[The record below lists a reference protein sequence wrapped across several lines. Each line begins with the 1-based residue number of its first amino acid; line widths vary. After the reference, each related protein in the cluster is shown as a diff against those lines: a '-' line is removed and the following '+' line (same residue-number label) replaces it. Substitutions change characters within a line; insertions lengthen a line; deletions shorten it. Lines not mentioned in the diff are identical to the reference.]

1 MATTEKRRRRPAWTS
16 LAVGGVVANRTRRD
30 LSVIPRYN
38 FDRKDLHRVDV
49 RFSRRFSLNGRF
61 SIDPQRVYLAGMSG
75 GVRVA
80 MAIALAGNNI
90 AGVIAS
96 SAVRSVAFSRTAG
109 IAAQKDESFVFEGFE
124 DYVAPYAP
132 RDMALHTHDYTTA
145 EDLLCQRFYM
155 SKDGPVNIDL
165 YNFRIWPLLAH
176 LQLMQGNTARA
187 DQVLQSVIAWIDAED
202 KYGPV
207 FNLRTRAQAL
217 MMLGRREE
225 ALRDLAA
232 SFAVDHDIVQWW
244 YAIERDPLWNDVR
257 ETAEFRALA
266 AGARRVVDRERA
278 AVEEL
283 RRQGR
288 IPRRPS
294 VSAPAR

>member
-1 MATTEKRRRRPAWTS
+1 
-16 LAVGGVVANRTRRD
+16 
-30 LSVIPRYN
+30 
-38 FDRKDLHRVDV
+38 
-49 RFSRRFSLNGRF
+49 
-61 SIDPQRVYLAGMSG
+61 
-75 GVRVA
+75 
-80 MAIALAGNNI
+80 
-90 AGVIAS
+90 
-96 SAVRSVAFSRTAG
+96 
-109 IAAQKDESFVFEGFE
+109 
-124 DYVAPYAP
+124 
-132 RDMALHTHDYTTA
+132 
-145 EDLLCQRFYM
+145 M

-187 DQVLQSVIAWIDAED
+187 DQVLQSVIAWIDADD

-266 AGARRVVDRERA
+266 ADARRVVARERA
-278 AVEEL
+278 AVDEL
-283 RRQGR
+283 RRQGK
-288 IPRRPS
+288 IPYRPATQHPT
-294 VSAPAR
+294 VAAGP